1 MQQSQQRLKFF
12 ENNIFQNHGNHQLST
27 QTMKTDQI
35 IPPTEAI
42 ETFNYSKRV
51 ICLAE
56 ETETN
61 KNWKIVCFIRQKI
74 DVEAVKIINCFK
86 IKLIQ
91 LRLPLMPKM

>member
-12 ENNIFQNHGNHQLST
+12 ENNFFQNHENHQLSI

-42 ETFNYSKRV
+42 EIFNYSKRV
-51 ICLAE
+51 MCLAE

-61 KNWKIVCFIRQKI
+61 KNWKIVDFIWQKI
-74 DVEAVKIINCFK
+74 NIEAVKIINCLK
-86 IKLIQ
+86 IT
-91 LRLPLMPKM
+91 